1 MFQTPCVIFAGGK
14 SSRMG
19 EDKALLPFGDCPTL
33 LEFQYKRLKQ
43 IFQDV
48 YISCKD
54 ASIFE
59 FEAEFI
65 EDEKDIFAPTIG
77 FVSAFN
83 SLHVKQI
90 FVLSVDT
97 PFIRKEQIESLLRH
111 KDEDYDAI
119 IATTKTG
126 THPLCGLYNASLHV
140 KFQEMMARDTHKLS
154 KLLKDSNTLYVQFD
168 DDSNF
173 LNLNFQDEYQ
183 EALARLNQY
192 NYINK

>member
-1 MFQTPCVIFAGGK
+1 MFQTPCIIFAGGK

-19 EDKALLPFGDCPTL
+19 GDKALLPFGNYSTL
-33 LEFQYKRLKQ
+33 IEFQYKRLKQ
-43 IFQDV
+43 IFRDV

-54 ASIFE
+54 ASKFD

-97 PFIRKEQIESLLRH
+97 PFIGFKEIQALLAH
-111 KDEDYDAI
+111 KDEPYDAV
-119 IATTKTG
+119 IAATKEN

-140 KFQEMMARDTHKLS
+140 KFQEMIARENHKLS
-154 KLLKDSNTLYVQFD
+154 KLLKDSNTLYVNFD
-168 DDSNF
+168 NDSNF

-183 EALARLNQY
+183 EALLRLNQ
-192 NYINK
+192 

>member
-1 MFQTPCVIFAGGK
+1 MNQTPCVIFAGGK

-19 EDKALLPFGDCPTL
+19 EDKALLPFANHSTL
-33 LEFQYKRLKQ
+33 IEFQYKRLKQ

-54 ASIFE
+54 ASKFD

-83 SLHVKQI
+83 RLHVKHI

-97 PFIRKEQIESLLRH
+97 PFVSENEIKEIIKQ
-111 KDEDYDAI
+111 KDKNFDAI
-119 IATTKTG
+119 IAEVNNSI
-126 THPLCGLYNASLHV
+126 HPLCGLYSRSLYV
-140 KFQEMMARDTHKLS
+140 SFTAMLQNNEHKLTR
-154 KLLKDSNTLYVQFD
+154 LLHNSNTLFIKFNNEK
-168 DDSNF
+168 NF
-173 LNLNFQDEYQ
+173 LNLNYKEEYQ
-183 EALARLNQY
+183 EALLRVNTEKY
-192 NYINK
+192 Y